1 MRLTHAHVSV
11 WLIAKF
17 FLNSVKFEFFLG
29 SNYPNL
35 VVCGLCGAIPLGRH
49 SDLKN
54 RLIFSKC
61 FTKWA
66 GYSAPSSKSCMIL
79 PKFAPKFML
88 YLMFCRHFR
97 KKFGMTE
104 GHKRLKYQFWSLKN
118 DIGHQNHILP
128 IFALPS

>member
-1 MRLTHAHVSV
+1 MRFGDHRALYHIPIVIIPTLMTTEHAHVSV

-54 RLIFSKC
+54 RL
-61 FTKWA
+61 T
-66 GYSAPSSKSCMIL
+66 
-79 PKFAPKFML
+79 
-88 YLMFCRHFR
+88 
-97 KKFGMTE
+97 
-104 GHKRLKYQFWSLKN
+104 Q
-118 DIGHQNHILP
+118 
-128 IFALPS
+128 